1 MQLYKHNTS
10 RDGTHKQAGGRSVD
24 ATLFAKEL
32 SEKLHTPT
40 HKGWREAKK
49 VKTDFDWCVD
59 VLFTIAGVYIYTLRP
74 KTILVG
80 HVLI

>member
-10 RDGTHKQAGGRSVD
+10 HDGTHRQAGGRSVD

-49 VKTDFDWCVD
+49 VKTDFD
-59 VLFTIAGVYIYTLRP
+59 
-74 KTILVG
+74 
-80 HVLI
+80 